1 MTNNKTILL
10 LTSGGLAPALNATLY
25 GAIKAARKKGYKVLG
40 GVNGW
45 NSLVENGKIVNL
57 TKINIESIKNRGG
70 NFLRSSRTNPFKA
83 KNGLNNLK
91 STIKKYKI
99 NTIIAI
105 GGDDTLSAAAKL
117 YKQEKIPVIGLPKT
131 IDNDLPKTYFS
142 PGFPSAAYYIAKLV
156 SETKEDSA
164 YALSRVFIIEIMG
177 AKSGWLT
184 CSAALGGADIVIP
197 PEWEFNLE
205 TILNKIKKKY
215 KQNNNLCV
223 IGLSKE
229 AKIKGLAGIAD
240 KQIDFFNNKR
250 KEFVS
255 LSLQKKIQSKLGL
268 NTKTIVPMSYLQSGE
283 PINLDK
289 KFGFSL
295 GKKGIEMVTTKK
307 YGQTAII
314 DYKNGKFN
322 LKEVKLSE
330 FLNGTKKMN
339 NTWFNKKTM
348 QPTDKYFKYLKTLI
362 GDFDFIDK
370 DYNRLQKLVNKK

>member
-1 MTNNKTILL
+1 
-10 LTSGGLAPALNATLY
+10 
-25 GAIKAARKKGYKVLG
+25 
-40 GVNGW
+40 
-45 NSLVENGKIVNL
+45 
-57 TKINIESIKNRGG
+57 
-70 NFLRSSRTNPFKA
+70 
-83 KNGLNNLK
+83 
-91 STIKKYKI
+91 
-99 NTIIAI
+99 
-105 GGDDTLSAAAKL
+105 
-117 YKQEKIPVIGLPKT
+117 
-131 IDNDLPKTYFS
+131 
-142 PGFPSAAYYIAKLV
+142 
-156 SETKEDSA
+156 
-164 YALSRVFIIEIMG
+164 MG

-240 KQIDFFNNKR
+240 KQIDFFNIKR